1 MVPHRGT
8 NWAALRLT
16 AQIGRDAV
24 LSESYGRGYQV
35 CMESPCMLY
44 LCNLAK
50 PVTNP
55 MKADRSCIYHFLSF
69 WYTFLVLAA
78 MS

>member
-24 LSESYGRGYQV
+24 LSESYGRRWE
-35 CMESPCMLY
+35 CA
-44 LCNLAK
+44 LCCGACARGIQPAPPAPIFLDFYGRLWVYVAVQAPQNR
-50 PVTNP
+50 V
-55 MKADRSCIYHFLSF
+55 KA
-69 WYTFLVLAA
+69 
-78 MS
+78 